1 MSSALK
7 RHRRVSPMP
16 IVSSFPPPNR
26 ETVHSECIT
35 TTMTAEDWLKYG
47 PKSDLQR
54 KGKHYMCGGKNKKV
68 KQG

>member
-35 TTMTAEDWLKYG
+35 TTMTAEDWAKYG

-54 KGKHYMCGGKNKKV
+54 KGKHYMCGGKKN
-68 KQG
+68 G